1 MPATNKLKINTRLT
15 NVSIAYKNDGYVADE
30 VLPIL
35 LVPKQAG
42 LILEGDKAAL
52 QADASGDDAIG
63 QGQKPGIIKTEIQ
76 DKTYSTKERAKGVTV
91 HDDEVDADN
100 AEEAPYEVK
109 VQKTELATE
118 RLLLNREV
126 RVAALC
132 AGVSATSS
140 PSTKWDNGSSD
151 PLADVIP
158 ALLTIKNAIGVPPSD
173 AVIPWEVLQY
183 LRNNTALKAFFAGGA
198 TTTQMA
204 LLSIDALRAIFGVKR
219 IHVPMAGKLAVG
231 TMIAGFK
238 SGSTSGVWSD
248 NVTFFYRPDS
258 PGRQVPAFG
267 YTYRWRAAFRGAAA
281 NAKGQVVTEHYEDRE
296 RTLYID
302 ARTYTDEQKLLDE
315 AAYTFTN
322 VLAAI

>member
-1 MPATNKLKINTRLT
+1 MPATNKLKVNTRLT
-15 NVSIAYKNDGYVADE
+15 NVSIAYKNGNYVGDE

-35 LVPKQAG
+35 PVPKQAG

-52 QADASGDDAIG
+52 QADASGDDSIA
-63 QGQKPGIIKTEIQ
+63 QGQEPGIIKTDIQ
-76 DKTYSTKERAKGVTV
+76 DKTYSTKERAKGVMV

-126 RVAALC
+126 RIAALC

-140 PSTKWDNGSSD
+140 PSTKWDSSSSD
-151 PLADVIP
+151 PLGDVIP
-158 ALLTIKNAIGVPPSD
+158 ALITVKNAIGIPPTD

-183 LRNNTALKAFFAGGA
+183 LRNNAALKAFFNGGA
-198 TTTQMA
+198 TTSQMA
-204 LLSIDALRAIFGVKR
+204 LLSVDALKTIFGVKR

-238 SGSTSGVWSD
+238 SGSTSGVWGD

-258 PGRQVPAFG
+258 PGRQQPAFG
-267 YTYRWRAAFRGAAA
+267 YTYVWKTAFRGAAA
-281 NAKGQVVTEHYEDRE
+281 NARGQVVTEHYDDRK
-296 RTLYID
+296 RTLFID
-302 ARTYTDEQKLLDE
+302 ARTYSDEQKLLDE